1 VSALLLDRAGD
12 VWVGTEGGLNR
23 WQAAT
28 GSDYFLLRLRHA
40 HSGGPPHAKIMEAIK
55 LFGEQVIPHCR

>member
-1 VSALLLDRAGD
+1 VAGTASGITTM
-12 VWVGTEGGLNR
+12 V
-23 WQAAT
+23 
-28 GSDYFLLRLRHA
+28 A